1 LGLPWVLCT
10 GAEEKPS
17 RQTKMDFSRFFD
29 LVRNYGW
36 QGMTI
41 WGVLLAQAILW
52 VGILRLHLALIRE
65 NAPWD
70 ECIGKIRSAHLR
82 QIGGASEMETLKG
95 QTYAPLVDSLI
106 AIHLEGAESDLFV
119 RWMLLRWKIKEG
131 LRPYWIRW
139 GHLVIG
145 FGVVLWFLYGL
156 QLDIGTEPLKRTPS
170 DPRLLWV
177 WLGYAM
183 VIAWRLVRLQG
194 NLERIQR
201 VLLVPERDE

>member
-1 LGLPWVLCT
+1 
-10 GAEEKPS
+10 
-17 RQTKMDFSRFFD
+17 MDISRFFD
-29 LVRNYGW
+29 LVLNYGW
-36 QGMTI
+36 QGMAI

-52 VGILRLHLALIRE
+52 VGIIRLHLSLIRE
-65 NAPWD
+65 NAPWN

-82 QIGGASEMETLKG
+82 QVGGAAEMETLKG
-95 QTYAPLVDSLI
+95 HSYAPLVDKLI
-106 AIHLEGAESDLFV
+106 ALSLQDNKSYVFV
-119 RWMLLRWKIKEG
+119 RWLLLRWKIKEG

-145 FGVVLWFLYGL
+145 FGVMLWFSYGL
-156 QLDIGTEPLKRTPS
+156 RLDIGTEPFKRTPA

-183 VIAWRLVRLQG
+183 VIAWQLVRLHG
-194 NLERIQR
+194 YLERIQK